1 LLSRKGTE
9 QIINARG
16 KSPSRDKHDHMW
28 KKRAALVVLGF
39 PLLYGMLNS
48 AWLYPSF
55 DLADAHVGIGI
66 SRRFFDFDYR
76 IEAPQTYKISRVP
89 TIVFQA
95 TTKKVLPIHLAQYV
109 ITLVPLIC
117 LGGVFY
123 LAVSKLL
130 NPQTGIVATTLLM
143 ASSHLY
149 IDRYMISGDYM
160 NVAGAAGLIATLLCL
175 RWSQEKDHWLIDLLL
190 GSVFAASLFSNVL
203 ATILLG
209 PLLVIE
215 LIVTPLNF
223 RRLGRMMRGVFLG
236 AVVTTLS
243 CSTISYFF
251 HKPRFFFRD
260 QINHLIISWKQGG
273 SWLVHHRNLS
283 DFISEHGFDHL
294 ALIFM
299 VFLLTAV
306 IIVIQCYK
314 SLRQGLLS
322 STIRKRSF
330 LWKSQFILVGTYF
343 FWQKIN
349 HGILLDVIHHT
360 HPLLISMYFALA
372 AIIYETWQVST
383 TSSSSTPAKPETDQ
397 SPVIASNA
405 RFASMM
411 GAIGLAV
418 TVDAL
423 LPRTLFSPIVTFFVT
438 LAVSGLA
445 GLILWLCFSTASRE
459 RLQAFGCVL
468 AISLIC
474 YVSSGCGE
482 LWRKDPYRIN
492 RAFFEAD
499 HQLWS
504 QLRTE
509 GADVV
514 NYLFYHN
521 ARKPLQCNFGGI
533 ETTMS
538 LSRFG
543 VTLADSVGMRYL
555 GPIEMEPDPAPWP
568 SPGVLFPFVQRM
580 SNMEKMFEED
590 GLPDKFVDD
599 PHQAVVVFGVS
610 AEGAQ
615 QFAEQLSHKS
625 IKMRVHKKLY
635 ISTHVCQ
642 LSGYLLVSQ

>member
-1 LLSRKGTE
+1 
-9 QIINARG
+9 
-16 KSPSRDKHDHMW
+16 MW
-28 KKRAALVVLGF
+28 KKRAILVVLGF
-39 PLLYGMLNS
+39 PLLYGLLNS

-55 DLADAHVGIGI
+55 DLADAHVGMGI

-76 IEAPQTYKISRVP
+76 LEAPLHYKISRVP
-89 TIVFQA
+89 LILFQA
-95 TTKKVLPIHLAQYV
+95 TTKKALPIHLAQYV

-123 LAVSKLL
+123 LAISKLL

-149 IDRYMISGDYM
+149 VDRYIISGDYM
-160 NVAGAAGLIATLLCL
+160 NVPGAAGLIATLLCL
-175 RWSQEKDHWLIDLLL
+175 RWSQEKDHWLIDVLL
-190 GSVFAASLFSNVL
+190 GSVFTASLFTNVL
-203 ATILLG
+203 VTILLS
-209 PLLVIE
+209 PLLVLE

-223 RRLGRMMRGVFLG
+223 RRLGRMIGGALLG
-236 AVVTTLS
+236 AMVITLS

-260 QINHLIISWKQGG
+260 QIHHLVVSWKQGG
-273 SWLVHHRNLS
+273 RWLVHHRTLS
-283 DFISEHGFDHL
+283 DYTSEPGFDHL
-294 ALIFM
+294 ALVFM
-299 VFLLTAV
+299 VFLVTAM
-306 IIVIQCYK
+306 IIVVQCYK
-314 SLRQGLLS
+314 SLRQGS
-322 STIRKRSF
+322 FVSIIRKRSF
-330 LWKSQFILVGTYF
+330 LWKAQFVLVATYF

-383 TSSSSTPAKPETDQ
+383 TRSNVTSIKPEIDQ
-397 SPVIASNA
+397 SPAIASNVM
-405 RFASMM
+405 FASMM

-418 TVDAL
+418 MVDAL
-423 LPRTLFSPIVTFFVT
+423 LPRTLFSPIVTFFIT
-438 LAVSGLA
+438 LVVSGLA
-445 GLILWLCFSTASRE
+445 GLILWLSFSTACKE

-474 YVSSGCGE
+474 YASSGCGE
-482 LWRKDPYRIN
+482 LWRDDPYRLN

-509 GADVV
+509 GPEVV

-521 ARKPLQCNFGGI
+521 ARKPLPCTFDNI

-543 VTLADSVGMRYL
+543 VTIGDSVGMRYL

-568 SPGVLFPFVQRM
+568 AAGQMFPFVQRM
-580 SNMEKMFEED
+580 SDMEKMLEVD
-590 GLPDKFVDD
+590 GLPGKFVDD
-599 PHQAVVVFGVS
+599 PHQAVVVFGIS
-610 AEGAQ
+610 EEGAKR
-615 QFAEQLSHKS
+615 FAEQLSQDN
-625 IKMRVHKKLY
+625 IEMRVHKKLY

-642 LSGYLLVSQ
+642 FSGYLLVSQ